1 MKHGALRTW
10 FIVHKWT
17 SLACTLFLLLLCLTG
32 LPLIFWEQISQL
44 TGAEV
49 EPPPIAAGA
58 RPANVDALVA
68 QAVAKFP
75 GDVPLFFGW
84 DDHSH
89 AVYVNTGK
97 EPSTP
102 PAQMN
107 TVVMDGYTGQD
118 MQAAPF
124 NTGVMY
130 VIYRLHT
137 DLYAGLPGYLFL
149 GVMGLLFVISTVSGL
164 VLYAPFMKKQP
175 FGVFRTDRSRRLAWL
190 DLHNLLGAATL
201 IWVLVV
207 GVTGIINT
215 VAGPLEALWQAR
227 AVSEFAARYEG
238 RPLPTRFASVDEAI
252 RTARAAQPEMKPS
265 FVSWPG
271 TGYSGDHHY
280 GVFMVGD
287 TPLTERLFQPVL
299 IDARTGELTA
309 QPKAPWYITMLLVS
323 QPLHFGDYGG
333 LPLRIIWA
341 LLDLMAI
348 AILISGVVLWLR
360 KARDSSRYERLKRA
374 HLQAEPS

>member
-10 FIVHKWT
+10 FVVHKWT

-32 LPLIFWEQISQL
+32 LPLIFWEQISHL

-149 GVMGLLFVISTVSGL
+149 GVMGLLFVISTVR
-164 VLYAPFMKKQP
+164 PFP
-175 FGVFRTDRSRRLAWL
+175 AWCSTRRS
-190 DLHNLLGAATL
+190 
-201 IWVLVV
+201 
-207 GVTGIINT
+207 
-215 VAGPLEALWQAR
+215 
-227 AVSEFAARYEG
+227 
-238 RPLPTRFASVDEAI
+238 
-252 RTARAAQPEMKPS
+252 
-265 FVSWPG
+265 
-271 TGYSGDHHY
+271 
-280 GVFMVGD
+280 
-287 TPLTERLFQPVL
+287 
-299 IDARTGELTA
+299 
-309 QPKAPWYITMLLVS
+309 
-323 QPLHFGDYGG
+323 
-333 LPLRIIWA
+333 
-341 LLDLMAI
+341 
-348 AILISGVVLWLR
+348 
-360 KARDSSRYERLKRA
+360 
-374 HLQAEPS
+374 